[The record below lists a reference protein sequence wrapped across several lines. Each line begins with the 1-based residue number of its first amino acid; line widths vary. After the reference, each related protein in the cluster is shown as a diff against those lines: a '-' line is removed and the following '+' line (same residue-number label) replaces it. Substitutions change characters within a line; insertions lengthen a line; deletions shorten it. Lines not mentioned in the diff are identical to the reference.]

1 MFKKIIL
8 LIPLLV
14 IFNCKLLHS
23 QEDNDQDRFDYQYEL
38 IFFKQNEFLLE
49 NSLERFESMQ
59 PINRLGQSLSAPL
72 TINLKSYQKRILRD
86 MSQIVKSKGD
96 IFIDDYI
103 YSDFVNSCEA
113 FMDCESEAILSASQL
128 PSPIPQTTEER
139 LDDLLIYHS
148 PDLLLPELNRLNV
161 LRPYEVIGAIGWYLD
176 IDARNSDFLLED
188 LQMIHPQL
196 SGVVKVIRAQPNRV
210 ELEVTYIGENG
221 VTLVGN
227 DVDRLELIY
236 LKPRYIISSGQTIN
250 LGSIFYFDHP
260 AYGILAT
267 VSRINN

>member
-1 MFKKIIL
+1 MYKKIIL

-23 QEDNDQDRFDYQYEL
+23 QEENNQDRFDYQYEF

-49 NSLERFESMQ
+49 NSLERFETMQ
-59 PINRLGQSLSAPL
+59 PINRLSQSLSDPL
-72 TINLKSYQKRILRD
+72 KINLKSYQKRILSD

-103 YSDFVNSCEA
+103 YSDFVNTCES

-128 PSPIPQTTEER
+128 PSLIPQANEES

-148 PDLLLPELNRLNV
+148 PDLLLPELNRLNT
-161 LRPYEVIGAIGWYLD
+161 LRPYEVIGNIGWYLD
-176 IDARNSDFLLED
+176 TDARNSDFLLED

-210 ELEVTYIGENG
+210 ELDVTYIGENG
-221 VTLVGN
+221 VTLIGN
-227 DVDRLELIY
+227 DVDSLELIY
-236 LKPRYIISSGQTIN
+236 LKPRYIINSGQTIN

-260 AYGILAT
+260 AYGVLAT